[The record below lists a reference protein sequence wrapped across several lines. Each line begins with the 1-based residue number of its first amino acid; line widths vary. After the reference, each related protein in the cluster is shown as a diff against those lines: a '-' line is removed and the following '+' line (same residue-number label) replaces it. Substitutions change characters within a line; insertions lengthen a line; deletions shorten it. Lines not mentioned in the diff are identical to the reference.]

1 MADFQDR
8 ILVANE
14 LGLAAAASGAPPYF
28 CRWYCVAREV
38 SAGNLIFHGLNHAR
52 RDVAFAAY
60 GARDWRFAGPA
71 RPPTFAALAD
81 VPVLSEAANE
91 SPINFGNSSQLSEVF
106 VGERRANAMAHIP
119 SCFVA
124 PKAHVTVNM
133 KGAHAL
139 FACKHVTRN
148 PSRSGL
154 FVFSKIVPTK

>member
-14 LGLAAAASGAPPYF
+14 LGLAPAASGAPPYF

-60 GARDWRFAGPA
+60 GSRDWRFAGPA

-81 VPVLSEAANE
+81 VPVLSEAANA
-91 SPINFGNSSQLSEVF
+91 SPINFDNSSQLCEVF
-106 VGERRANAMAHIP
+106 VGERRANAMGTYTKLFCSSQSP
-119 SCFVA
+119 CNDKFEGRSCSFR
-124 PKAHVTVNM
+124 
-133 KGAHAL
+133 L
-139 FACKHVTRN
+139 
-148 PSRSGL
+148 
-154 FVFSKIVPTK
+154 